1 SGIGSSIERNYHRR
15 NHLSHHNQRH
25 DLDGGDSLR
34 RSPHVRH
41 FSSRASSLSERSSV
55 WFDEGTS
62 ELVSSNGL
70 NAVGVSN
77 ARRQSLRSSERLAR
91 EGFDE
96 GTGELS
102 SSYGLNADGVS
113 SSSRQ
118 SLRANERLP
127 GAVLLARARLVERL
141 RGVSVSSNRP
151 TAGIGAFCP
160 LVPVVLALLTI
171 NMVQSHCWCFL
182 FYEACGPFDPEFYLR
197 VAFNNGRIYV
207 RRSNRAPPNAYHRE
221 HVTGDDFRI
230 ISELST
236 GLAARGSPLT
246 SEAERFELLRE
257 TNKKPPGLT
266 QEALDRLPLEIFG
279 SQDVNVERKTS
290 RESRDCSICLES
302 FGEGEVLTQLPC
314 GHRFHFACLNPWLR
328 TCGDCPYC
336 RSIL

>member
-1 SGIGSSIERNYHRR
+1 MTSASELFYTRRSRVGRPDPELGIGSSIERNYHRR

-55 WFDEGTS
+55 RFDEGTS

-77 ARRQSLRSSERLAR
+77 ARRQSLRLSERLAR

-141 RGVSVSSNRP
+141 RGVSVSANSACCSRIANYQYGP
-151 TAGIGAFCP
+151 VP
-160 LVPVVLALLTI
+160 LLVLPIL
-171 NMVQSHCWCFL
+171 W
-182 FYEACGPFDPEFYLR
+182 
-197 VAFNNGRIYV
+197 
-207 RRSNRAPPNAYHRE
+207 RSNRAPPNAYHRE

-236 GLAARGSPLT
+236 GLTARGSPLT

-302 FGEGEVLTQLPC
+302 FGEGDVLTQLPC
-314 GHRFHFACLNPWLR
+314 GHRFHFACLDPWLR

>member
-1 SGIGSSIERNYHRR
+1 MTSASELFYTRRSRVGRPDPDSGIGSSIERNYHRR

-55 WFDEGTS
+55 RFDEGTS

-102 SSYGLNADGVS
+102 SSHGLNADGVS

-141 RGVSVSSNRP
+141 RGVSVSAN
-151 TAGIGAFCP
+151 
-160 LVPVVLALLTI
+160 
-171 NMVQSHCWCFL
+171 
-182 FYEACGPFDPEFYLR
+182 
-197 VAFNNGRIYV
+197 

-302 FGEGEVLTQLPC
+302 FGEGDVLTQLPC
-314 GHRFHFACLNPWLR
+314 GHRFHFACLDPWLR

>member
-1 SGIGSSIERNYHRR
+1 MG
-15 NHLSHHNQRH
+15 
-25 DLDGGDSLR
+25 
-34 RSPHVRH
+34 
-41 FSSRASSLSERSSV
+41 ERSSV
-55 WFDEGTS
+55 RFDEGTS

-141 RGVSVSSNRP
+141 RGVSVSAN
-151 TAGIGAFCP
+151 
-160 LVPVVLALLTI
+160 
-171 NMVQSHCWCFL
+171 
-182 FYEACGPFDPEFYLR
+182 
-197 VAFNNGRIYV
+197 
-207 RRSNRAPPNAYHRE
+207 RSNRAPPNASHRE
-221 HVTGDDFRI
+221 HVTRDDFRI

-266 QEALDRLPLEIFG
+266 QEALDRLPLEIFR
-279 SQDVNVERKTS
+279 SQDINVERKTS

-302 FGEGEVLTQLPC
+302 FGEGDVLTQLPC
-314 GHRFHFACLNPWLR
+314 GHRFHFACLDPWLR

>member
-1 SGIGSSIERNYHRR
+1 MTSASELFYTRRSRVGRPDPDSGIGSSIERNYHRR

-55 WFDEGTS
+55 RFDEGTS
-62 ELVSSNGL
+62 ELVLSNGL

-141 RGVSVSSNRP
+141 RGVSVSANRP
-151 TAGIGAFCP
+151 TAVIGAFCP

-182 FYEACGPFDPEFYLR
+182 FYGEAIELHLMLP
-197 VAFNNGRIYV
+197 
-207 RRSNRAPPNAYHRE
+207 
-221 HVTGDDFRI
+221 TG
-230 ISELST
+230 SM
-236 GLAARGSPLT
+236 
-246 SEAERFELLRE
+246 
-257 TNKKPPGLT
+257 
-266 QEALDRLPLEIFG
+266 
-279 SQDVNVERKTS
+279 
-290 RESRDCSICLES
+290 
-302 FGEGEVLTQLPC
+302 
-314 GHRFHFACLNPWLR
+314 
-328 TCGDCPYC
+328 
-336 RSIL
+336 